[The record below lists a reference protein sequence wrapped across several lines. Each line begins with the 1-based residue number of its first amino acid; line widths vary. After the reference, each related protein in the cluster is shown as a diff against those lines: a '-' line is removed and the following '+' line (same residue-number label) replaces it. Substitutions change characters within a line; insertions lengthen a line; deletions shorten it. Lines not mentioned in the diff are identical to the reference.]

1 MKWKDLPSTAEC
13 EFTHELLNDEKITDE
28 FFDQKQAIT
37 N

>member
-13 EFTHELLNDEKITDE
+13 EFIHELLNDEKIIDE
-28 FFDQKQAIT
+28 FFGQKPVIM